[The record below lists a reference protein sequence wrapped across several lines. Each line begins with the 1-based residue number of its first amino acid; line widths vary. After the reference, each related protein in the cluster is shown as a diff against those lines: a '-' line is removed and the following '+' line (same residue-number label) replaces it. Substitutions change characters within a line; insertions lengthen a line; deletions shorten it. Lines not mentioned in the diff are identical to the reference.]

1 MCSAN
6 VSVASVVGIVFGVIF
21 GVAFIL
27 VIGIMVF
34 KRIKGNFLYLLLM
47 PYTIVFINIFL
58 DGDDD
63 NDDYDDG
70 DDGANDVMIGD
81 QYDDPYS
88 R

>member
-1 MCSAN
+1 M
-6 VSVASVVGIVFGVIF
+6 VGIVFGVIF

-34 KRIKGNFLYLLLM
+34 KRIKGNFRYLLLM
-47 PYTIVFINIFL
+47 PYDEVFLSLFFL

>member
-1 MCSAN
+1 MK
-6 VSVASVVGIVFGVIF
+6 F
-21 GVAFIL
+21 
-27 VIGIMVF
+27 
-34 KRIKGNFLYLLLM
+34 
-47 PYTIVFINIFL
+47 FL